1 MSQKKIWALLTVA
14 FLLAGTGVW
23 AAQTKAPSK
32 PAPAKEAGKA
42 VTEKPKEHQ
51 ATGTVVSSS
60 ASSLTI
66 SKGKGK
72 VKAEWTF
79 VVTPKTK
86 IKGTV
91 AKDAKV
97 TVHYHEDKGDK
108 VADRINV
115 HEAKAEGKAP
125 EGKAPAKSKASK
137 SKS

>member
-1 MSQKKIWALLTVA
+1 MSKKKIWAFLTVV

-42 VTEKPKEHQ
+42 VTEKAKEHQ
-51 ATGTVVSSS
+51 ATGTVVSSG

-72 VKAEWTF
+72 GKAEWTF

-86 IKGTV
+86 TKGTV

-97 TVHYHEDKGDK
+97 TVFYHEDKGDK
-108 VADRINV
+108 VAHRIKV
-115 HEAKAEGKAP
+115 WEAKP
-125 EGKAPAKSKASK
+125 EGAAPAKSKASK